1 MDNVK
6 ITNVSD
12 SWGTDGEPNDVEIV
26 QVNPVHLRER
36 LKKKQKTNLEDD
48 YNKLK
53 TIRGYVSDD
62 DLQITG
68 VRRQILETDLK
79 TD

>member
-12 SWGTDGEPNDVEIV
+12 SWGIDGEPNDVEIV

-36 LKKKQKTNLEDD
+36 LKKNKKQIWKMIIIN
-48 YNKLK
+48 
-53 TIRGYVSDD
+53 
-62 DLQITG
+62 
-68 VRRQILETDLK
+68 
-79 TD
+79 

>member
-12 SWGTDGEPNDVEIV
+12 SWGIGREPNDVEIV
-26 QVNPVHLRER
+26 QVNPLHLRER
-36 LKKKQKTNLEDD
+36 LKKKKANLEDD
-48 YNKLK
+48 YNKIK

-68 VRRQILETDLK
+68 VRRHILETDLK